1 MGEMKMLQ
9 ELTNNK
15 YYVLIGI
22 IAGIFC
28 IIFGIMGKSILIFV
42 LGLAVLGIQLI
53 KIKHKKVK

>member
-1 MGEMKMLQ
+1 MLQ